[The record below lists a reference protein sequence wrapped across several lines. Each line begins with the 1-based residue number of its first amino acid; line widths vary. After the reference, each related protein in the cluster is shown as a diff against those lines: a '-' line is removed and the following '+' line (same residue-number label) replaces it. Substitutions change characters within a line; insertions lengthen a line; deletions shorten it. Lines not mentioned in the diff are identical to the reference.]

1 MDFVVGKQRWNID
14 DKLTVVL
21 GKLQYN
27 KGEVSFN
34 KISKVHA
41 FLSECYLR
49 LLAVLELSLE
59 KAGEITLVVICK
71 FEVVYLF
78 I

>member
-1 MDFVVGKQRWNID
+1 MEFVIGKQRWKID
-14 DKLTVVL
+14 DKLTVML

-27 KGEVSFN
+27 KGKMSFN
-34 KISKVHA
+34 KISEEHA

-49 LLAVLELSLE
+49 HLAVLELNLE
-59 KAGEITLVVICK
+59 KAGGITLVVIWK